1 MAAAALFHSWI
12 YPAVNQHVA
21 VTPSATKT
29 HHTTN
34 GTDISIKAVAHG
46 LEENMFVTLADWT
59 WVGGTTDGTVNGTW
73 IVKARTDADNFT
85 CTPTGSTC
93 PGTGTNPTVVGT
105 YSVAAHP
112 FQGARLPVSTYGL
125 KLVLPAGFWMIR
137 NSGKASDGT
146 TLASQLAYRYAT
158 SETDVTLPV
167 GTFVFNT
174 MAAQK
179 CINIDVGAD
188 EQIEVRGKST
198 PLILVSS
205 SGTLVVFVRPLVRGM
220 VG

>member
-1 MAAAALFHSWI
+1 MSAAALFHSWI

-21 VTPSATKT
+21 VTPSATT
-29 HHTTN
+29 AHHTTD
-34 GTDISIKAVAHG
+34 GTDISIRATAHG
-46 LEENMFVTLADWT
+46 LEENMLVTLAGWT
-59 WVGGTTDGTVNGTW
+59 WVGGAAGVVDGTW
-73 IVKARTDADNFT
+73 IVKARTDANNFT
-85 CTPTGSTC
+85 LTPTTC
-93 PGTGTNPTVVGT
+93 PGNGTNPTVVGT

-179 CINIDVGAD
+179 CINIEPGSD
-188 EQIEVRGKST
+188 EQVEVRGKST

-205 SGTLVVFVRPLVRGM
+205 SGTLVVFVRPKARGLVG
-220 VG
+220 

>member
-1 MAAAALFHSWI
+1 MAAAVLFHSWI

-21 VTPSATKT
+21 ATPSSTVG
-29 HHTTN
+29 HHTTD

-46 LEENMFVTLADWT
+46 LEENMLVTLAGWT
-59 WVGGTTDGTVNGTW
+59 WVGGTSGVVNGTW

-85 CTPTGSTC
+85 LTPTVC

-125 KLVLPAGFWMIR
+125 KLVLPTGWWSIR
-137 NSGKASDGT
+137 NSGRDSTGAD
-146 TLASQLAYRYAT
+146 LLSQLAYRFAT
-158 SETDVTLPV
+158 STTDVTLPV

-179 CINIDVGAD
+179 CINIEPGSD
-188 EQIEVRGKST
+188 EVIEVRGSSS
-198 PLILVSS
+198 PLILASS
-205 SGTLVVFVRPLVRGM
+205 SGTLVVFVRPSQRGI
-220 VG
+220 VH